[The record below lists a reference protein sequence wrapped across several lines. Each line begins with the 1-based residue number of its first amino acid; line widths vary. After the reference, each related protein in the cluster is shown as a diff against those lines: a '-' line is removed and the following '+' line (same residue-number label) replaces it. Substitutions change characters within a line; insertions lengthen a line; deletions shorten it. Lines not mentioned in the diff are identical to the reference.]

1 MERKKEMTRKKDIK
15 PIKHVEHDLSIKNF
29 VISTGRILVDL
40 SALICMIA
48 IICVGVANQEY
59 SIIIIP
65 VGLIVMVIVYYLLYL
80 AIDVRDNLVALNMI
94 MKELNINVKELN
106 EGLLE
111 EETEIEEEPQ
121 KIS

>member
-1 MERKKEMTRKKDIK
+1 MRKKDIK

-29 VISTGRILVDL
+29 VISTGRSIIDISAVVCIILIIL
-40 SALICMIA
+40 GGLASGEYA
-48 IICVGVANQEY
+48 IIA
-59 SIIIIP
+59 IP
-65 VGLIVMVIVYYLLYL
+65 VGLIIMVVVYYLLYL

-94 MKELNINVKELN
+94 MKELNVSVKELN